1 MINYNNKST
10 LSNIDLH
17 KLVARIHNEKIQKI
31 QQLREIYDLS
41 PNTEHH
47 DQSYPSLN
55 AEYITQSDSSLR
67 LSEKDIFDIAKQ
79 AQDKELTAN
88 VLGLVNINKISDY
101 GISCLLFD
109 QNSQLKVNANHILKI
124 ISKYKLEISATICT
138 RLLTSI
144 SDKQLIAK
152 LLGQDNLNKLSHH
165 NVYDLLLNAPDIK
178 LMANILGQDNLNKLL
193 PNNVYDLIGCSKDKE
208 CTIKI
213 LGEKN
218 IKKLSS
224 NNFRDLLQHAF
235 DKQHMATSI
244 GIININKLSAKSVF
258 KLLEREQNKQL
269 MASILGQDNLNKLSH
284 HNVYDLLL
292 NAPDIKLMA
301 NILGQD
307 NLSKLSTNN
316 IHDLLSKRNQK
327 DIKKITE
334 IIVKY
339 KK

>member
-178 LMANILGQDNLNKLL
+178 LMANILGQDNL
-193 PNNVYDLIGCSKDKE
+193 
-208 CTIKI
+208 
-213 LGEKN
+213 
-218 IKKLSS
+218 
-224 NNFRDLLQHAF
+224 
-235 DKQHMATSI
+235 
-244 GIININKLSAKSVF
+244 
-258 KLLEREQNKQL
+258 
-269 MASILGQDNLNKLSH
+269 
-284 HNVYDLLL
+284 
-292 NAPDIKLMA
+292 
-301 NILGQD
+301 
-307 NLSKLSTNN
+307 SKLSTNN

>member
-1 MINYNNKST
+1 MPNNLRNSSNVLLLFFFKQPLTPKKHSVIIPLEFYCLFRTECEMINYNNKST

-17 KLVARIHNEKIQKI
+17 KLVARIHNEKTQKSQQVREKI

-41 PNTEHH
+41 PNTEQSIETH

-55 AEYITQSDSSLR
+55 AEYITQSDSSFR
-67 LSEKDIFDIAKQ
+67 LSEKDVFDIAKQ

-152 LLGQDNLNKLSHH
+152 LLGQDNLNKLS
-165 NVYDLLLNAPDIK
+165 
-178 LMANILGQDNLNKLL
+178 
-193 PNNVYDLIGCSKDKE
+193 
-208 CTIKI
+208 
-213 LGEKN
+213 
-218 IKKLSS
+218 
-224 NNFRDLLQHAF
+224 
-235 DKQHMATSI
+235 
-244 GIININKLSAKSVF
+244 
-258 KLLEREQNKQL
+258 
-269 MASILGQDNLNKLSH
+269 
-284 HNVYDLLL
+284 
-292 NAPDIKLMA
+292 
-301 NILGQD
+301 
-307 NLSKLSTNN
+307 TNN
-316 IHDLLSKRNQK
+316 IHDLLSKKNQK

>member
-1 MINYNNKST
+1 MPNNLRNSSNVLLLFFFKQPLTPKKHSVIIPLEFYCLFRTECEMINYNNKST

-17 KLVARIHNEKIQKI
+17 KLVARIHNEKTQKSQQVREKI

-41 PNTEHH
+41 PNTEQSIETH

-55 AEYITQSDSSLR
+55 AEYITQSDSSFR
-67 LSEKDIFDIAKQ
+67 LSEKDVFDIAKQ

-138 RLLTSI
+138 RLLTSV

-165 NVYDLLLNAPDIK
+165 NVYELLLNAPDIK
-178 LMANILGQDNLNKLL
+178 LMANILGQDNLNKL
-193 PNNVYDLIGCSKDKE
+193 
-208 CTIKI
+208 
-213 LGEKN
+213 
-218 IKKLSS
+218 
-224 NNFRDLLQHAF
+224 
-235 DKQHMATSI
+235 
-244 GIININKLSAKSVF
+244 
-258 KLLEREQNKQL
+258 
-269 MASILGQDNLNKLSH
+269 
-284 HNVYDLLL
+284 
-292 NAPDIKLMA
+292 
-301 NILGQD
+301 
-307 NLSKLSTNN
+307 STNN
-316 IHDLLSKRNQK
+316 IHDLLSKKNQK